1 MALTTQQIENI
12 QIDHGLIYVNYGD
25 TDERLIGPTR
35 GGAQF
40 VASKTIRDIEY
51 DGRMGKTKG
60 LQVVDEINAQLT
72 FSLMDTSLEN
82 LALAMPHAEYDEVQK
97 VISSGTG
104 GIIPASKYLKNITM
118 FAKCA
123 GGKYKK
129 ITLFNAMNEGDFT
142 LNTQPKSE
150 GVVPFEVYAHW
161 DPTAGT
167 HPAAGELYKIEEVDA
182 IA

>member
-1 MALTTQQIENI
+1 MLTQEQIENI
-12 QIDHGLIYVNYGD
+12 QIDHGLIYANYGE
-25 TDERLIGPTR
+25 TDQRLIGPTR

-40 VASKTIRDIEY
+40 VATKTIRDIEY

-72 FSLMDTSLEN
+72 FSLMDTSLQN
-82 LALAMPHAEYDEVQK
+82 LALAMPHADYDEVQK

-104 GIIPASKYLKNITM
+104 GLIPGTKYLKNITM

-129 ITLFNAMNEGDFT
+129 ITLFNAMNEGDLT

-150 GVVPFEVYAHW
+150 GLVPFEVYAHW
-161 DPTAGT
+161 DATSDPTVGQ
-167 HPAAGELYKIEEVDA
+167 LYTVEEVA
-182 IA
+182 SIE

>member
-1 MALTTQQIENI
+1 MHA
-12 QIDHGLIYVNYGD
+12 DH
-25 TDERLIGPTR
+25 
-35 GGAQF
+35 
-40 VASKTIRDIEY
+40 
-51 DGRMGKTKG
+51 
-60 LQVVDEINAQLT
+60 
-72 FSLMDTSLEN
+72 
-82 LALAMPHAEYDEVQK
+82 DEVQK

-104 GIIPASKYLKNITM
+104 GIIPASKYLTNITM

-123 GGKYKK
+123 GGNYKK

-167 HPAAGELYKIEEVDA
+167 HRPAGSTRSRK
-182 IA
+182 